1 MQIEIIKDYKSI
13 KKHTSFSLPEFLVL
27 TGKNGSGKTQ
37 LLEAILNNQIS
48 KITDYNGIIAHEN
61 IRYIPFNGLIPSV
74 TDFCDSNTVIQHS
87 KSLWSVFSN
96 ARNNLDS
103 NIKSGGMQDR
113 YYTADEFIN
122 LGWIYDI
129 NQKESIKKILNR
141 IKISV
146 RDVTESHFK
155 KHFDLRN
162 QLSTDVF
169 NSNLALIFK
178 SYYNKYEE
186 NQYELFLKTSGRLY
200 NYEPY
205 TDDEFREIFGPK
217 PWDLINDIFDLAKI
231 SYRINAP
238 EGHRDLDYRATL
250 KNIITGTEISFNDLS
265 NGEKV
270 LVSMALSIYNV
281 TENKIKTQ
289 LLLMDEPDA
298 PLHPEYSKIFLEVI
312 KKYIVEK
319 AGVKVIITSHSP
331 TTIAACTDI
340 PIYEMCKINRVPSPK
355 TKNEAIEI
363 LLDGLNG
370 IRVTSENRRQVFVE
384 SIYDVD
390 YYENL
395 FNILNKE
402 RPFEI
407 YSNFLAP
414 KSKKEEGSN
423 CEDVKKIVNT
433 LTSFGNDLVYGII
446 DYDNKNKEE
455 NKILVIGNGKRYSIE
470 NYILDP
476 LALGF
481 LLLRENIVFPL
492 DMGLEE
498 KSTFTK
504 LDKYQHNYQKIIDFV
519 LNKIGLHT
527 NNQTE
532 SLYYGNFNL
541 KLSTEFLEYQG
552 HKLEELI
559 LNTWPQLNQIKAI
572 NRNQGDKALKLH
584 IIDRVFTEYI
594 EIIPRDIFET
604 FKKIN

>member
-1 MQIEIIKDYKSI
+1 MHIEIIKDHKSI
-13 KKHTSFSLPEFLVL
+13 KKNTAFYLPNFLVL

-37 LLEAILNNQIS
+37 LLEALVNSQIS
-48 KITDYNGIIAHEN
+48 KISDHIGVITHEN
-61 IRYIPFNGLIPSV
+61 IRYIPFNGLVPNV
-74 TDFCDSNTVIQHS
+74 TEFCDSNAVNQNF

-96 ARNNLDS
+96 AKNNLEL
-103 NIKSGGMQDR
+103 NIKNNVKQNK
-113 YYTADEFIN
+113 YYTVDDFLNSSSIP
-122 LGWIYDI
+122 DK
-129 NQKESIKKILNR
+129 NQKEVVKRILEKIDTP
-141 IKISV
+141 V
-146 RDVTESHFK
+146 RDVTESQFK

-178 SYYNKYEE
+178 SYYNKYDE
-186 NQYELFLKTSGRLY
+186 NQYELFLKTSSRPY

-217 PWDLINDIFDLAKI
+217 PWELINDIFELAKI

-238 EGHRDLDYRATL
+238 EGHRDLDYRARL
-250 KNIITGTEISFNDLS
+250 KNITTGTEISFNDLS

-340 PIYEMCKINRVPSPK
+340 PVYEMCKINRIPFPK

-363 LLDGLNG
+363 LLDGLNS

-402 RPFEI
+402 QPFEI
-407 YSNFLAP
+407 YSHFLAP

-433 LTSFGNDLVYGII
+433 LTSFGNDLVYGIV
-446 DYDNKNKEE
+446 DYDNKNKNE
-455 NKILVIGNGKRYSIE
+455 NKILIIGDGKRYSIE

-476 LALGF
+476 LVLGF

-504 LDKYQHNYQKIIDFV
+504 LDKYQHDYQKIIDFV
-519 LNKIGLHT
+519 LKKINLHSSNKV
-527 NNQTE
+527 N
-532 SLYYGNFNL
+532 SLYYGNFSL
-541 KLSTEFLEYQG
+541 ELSTEFVNHQG
-552 HKLEELI
+552 HKLEELV
-559 LNTWPQLNQIKAI
+559 LEAWPQLNQIKAI
-572 NRNQGDKALKLH
+572 NRNLGDKALKLH
-584 IIDRVFTEYI
+584 IIERVLTEYP
-594 EIIPRDIFET
+594 EIISQDIVET
-604 FKKIN
+604 FLCIK